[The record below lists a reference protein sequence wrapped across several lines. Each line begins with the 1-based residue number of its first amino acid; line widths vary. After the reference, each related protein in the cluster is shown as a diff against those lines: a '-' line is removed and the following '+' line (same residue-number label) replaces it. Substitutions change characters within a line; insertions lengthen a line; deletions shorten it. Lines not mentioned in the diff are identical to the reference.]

1 MWTNTYLQFFM
12 GEASKEALS
21 RYPDKIRRLVSAQ
34 STNITYANIMPIYF
48 VLC

>member
-21 RYPDKIRRLVSAQ
+21 RFPDKIRRLVSAQ
-34 STNITYANIMPIYF
+34 STNIAYTNAVPIGIMLY
-48 VLC
+48 

>member
-21 RYPDKIRRLVSAQ
+21 RYPDK
-34 STNITYANIMPIYF
+34 F
-48 VLC
+48 VGS